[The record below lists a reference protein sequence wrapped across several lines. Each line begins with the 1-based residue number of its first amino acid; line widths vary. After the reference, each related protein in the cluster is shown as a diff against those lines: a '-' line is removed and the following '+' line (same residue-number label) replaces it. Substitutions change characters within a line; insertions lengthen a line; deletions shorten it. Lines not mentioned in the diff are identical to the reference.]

1 MARRRPIPGSGPRCH
16 DARHRLIAPRGC
28 RETSLPAS
36 HHCCPSA
43 SQGVCDALDHAKITQ
58 STADAATNSRPRSA
72 IRRRQPRPAHLRP
85 KATPR
90 QIPIDG
96 RPPNQPPRVPS
107 WEAFGS
113 RPSVR
118 LDRSRPAD
126 IRNPSPT
133 ATLAARGR
141 GVSYLIQQRTLSL
154 RVQTSGSALRV
165 SRLISTSRAPACP
178 PPMRRTAP
186 RETSEQGTSTT
197 GYWWGAPTGFGRMTA
212 ARALDAARLR
222 AGTTK
227 APSRSRYPGP
237 RAHGQLAPRHLPRR

>member
-1 MARRRPIPGSGPRCH
+1 VARRRPIPGSGPRCH

-58 STADAATNSRPRSA
+58 STADAATNSRPRSS
-72 IRRRQPRPAHLRP
+72 IRRRQPRPAHLRRKP
-85 KATPR
+85 TPR

-118 LDRSRPAD
+118 LDRSRPAG

-133 ATLAARGR
+133 ETA
-141 GVSYLIQQRTLSL
+141 
-154 RVQTSGSALRV
+154 RV
-165 SRLISTSRAPACP
+165 SSANGRRGACAADPGQPRRVAVGLQAGSRARVRYRSLSGRC
-178 PPMRRTAP
+178 RRAQ
-186 RETSEQGTSTT
+186 S
-197 GYWWGAPTGFGRMTA
+197 
-212 ARALDAARLR
+212 ARHPSA
-222 AGTTK
+222 AGTV
-227 APSRSRYPGP
+227 
-237 RAHGQLAPRHLPRR
+237 GQRRPCADSGHSTRCSNFG

>member
-58 STADAATNSRPRSA
+58 STADAATNSRPRSS
-72 IRRRQPRPAHLRP
+72 IRRRQPRPAHLRRKP
-85 KATPR
+85 TPR

-118 LDRSRPAD
+118 LDRSRPAG
-126 IRNPSPT
+126 IRNPSPHARFAPVALNAGFGADTRRSSHRGQAAGLDPT
-133 ATLAARGR
+133 ATLAARVR
-141 GVSYLIQQRTLSL
+141 GVRYMIRQRTL
-154 RVQTSGSALRV
+154 
-165 SRLISTSRAPACP
+165 
-178 PPMRRTAP
+178 
-186 RETSEQGTSTT
+186 
-197 GYWWGAPTGFGRMTA
+197 
-212 ARALDAARLR
+212 
-222 AGTTK
+222 
-227 APSRSRYPGP
+227 GP
-237 RAHGQLAPRHLPRR
+237 